1 MGAGPLEGVL
11 VVALEQAVAAPL
23 ATSRMADAG
32 ARVIKIERPE
42 GDFARRYDDAGAGA
56 SSYFVW
62 LNRGKESVVLDLK
75 AATDL
80 DLVRAMLAKADVFVH
95 NLAPGAVDRL
105 GFDDASLEALNP
117 RLIRLGISAY
127 GPEGPYSQRKG
138 YDLLI
143 QAESGLASVTGLPE
157 APGRIGVSVCD
168 IATGMNAYAAVLEA
182 LIERGRTGKG
192 RALHVSL
199 FDTAAEWMSVPYML
213 HAATGEPPARIGLA
227 HPSIAPYGAYGCAGG
242 QEVLFSIQNE
252 REWTAFCEVVLK
264 APKLA
269 ADPAFN
275 TNALRVENRARLD
288 AAIDTVLREL
298 PREEV
303 IRRLETGAIAYGA
316 VNTTAD
322 LAHHAHLRT
331 MTVITPGGEAR
342 LPRPPVLGSSSDP
355 VAPVPD
361 IGAHTGQVRGEFS
374 QAPTNGAESHC
385 DGRGRQR
392 GA

>member
-1 MGAGPLEGVL
+1 MGAGPLDGVL

-23 ATSRMADAG
+23 ATSRLADAG

-75 AATDL
+75 AQDDL
-80 DLVRAMLAKADVFVH
+80 DVLRAMLARADVFVH

-105 GFDDASLEALNP
+105 GFDEASLEALNP

-127 GPEGPYSQRKG
+127 GPDGPYSQRKG

-168 IATGMNAYAAVLEA
+168 IATGMNAYAAILEA
-182 LIERGRTGKG
+182 LIERGRTGRG
-192 RALHVSL
+192 RSLHVSL

-213 HAATGEPPARIGLA
+213 FAATGEPPARIGLA

-252 REWTAFCEVVLK
+252 REWAAFCEVVLET
-264 APKLA
+264 PDLA
-269 ADPAFN
+269 ADPAFS
-275 TNALRVENRARLD
+275 TNGLRVENRARLD
-288 AAIDTVLREL
+288 ARIASVLGVL
-298 PREEV
+298 SREEV
-303 IRRLETGAIAYGA
+303 IRRLEAGAIAYGA

-322 LAHHAHLRT
+322 LARHAHLRT
-331 MTVITPGGEAR
+331 ISVRTPGGEAR
-342 LPRPPVLGSSSDP
+342 LPRPPVLGSGSDP
-355 VAPVPD
+355 VAPVPA
-361 IGAHTGQVRGEFS
+361 IGAHTAKVREEFLGGPPER
-374 QAPTNGAESHC
+374 ALTDFPG
-385 DGRGRQR
+385 
-392 GA
+392 